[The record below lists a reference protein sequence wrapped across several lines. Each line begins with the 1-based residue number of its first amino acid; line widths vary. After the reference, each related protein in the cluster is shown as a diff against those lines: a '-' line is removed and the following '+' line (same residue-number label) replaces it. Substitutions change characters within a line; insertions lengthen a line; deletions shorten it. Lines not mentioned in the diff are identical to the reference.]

1 MGMSELP
8 KAPTEIEVTIN
19 TIDGESWTS
28 KQNEHETVR
37 ALIEKALAHFQIH
50 PAPGTT
56 YQLLLGGKALPPDQ
70 SLLGAGVKDGTVL
83 LLGKEAQVGD
93 GFAPPGE

>member
-1 MGMSELP
+1 MSAMSVSTTEL
-8 KAPTEIEVTIN
+8 EVTIN

-28 KQNEHETVR
+28 KQNEHEKVR

-56 YQLLLGGKALPPDQ
+56 YQLLLGGKPLLPDQ
-70 SLLGAGVKDGTVL
+70 SLLEAGVKNGTVL

-93 GFAPPGE
+93 EHALACA